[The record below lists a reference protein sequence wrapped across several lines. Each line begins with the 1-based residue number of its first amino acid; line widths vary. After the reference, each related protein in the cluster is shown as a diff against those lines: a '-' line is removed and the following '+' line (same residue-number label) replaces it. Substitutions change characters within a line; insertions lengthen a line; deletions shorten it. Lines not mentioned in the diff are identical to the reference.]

1 MHIRSAIFQ
10 ISAPDL
16 RSCPEARLPEI
27 AVIGR
32 SNVGKSS
39 LLNMLVGQKT
49 LAKVSPKPGH
59 TKLINFFAI
68 NNQWNLVDLPG
79 YGYAKTSHAERARF
93 QQTIAEYLSG
103 RTSLVTVL
111 VLIDSRHTPQV
122 IDLEFIQWLSEVDVP
137 MALVFTKTDMSKP
150 NQVKKNIELF
160 MEKIAPWFGEMPPIF
175 QTSSKTRDGRA
186 PLLAYLQQV
195 LDR

>member
-1 MHIRSAIFQ
+1 M
-10 ISAPDL
+10 
-16 RSCPEARLPEI
+16 PEI

-39 LLNMLVGQKT
+39 LLNMLVGQKA

-68 NNQWNLVDLPG
+68 NNTWNLVDLPG

-122 IDLEFIQWLSEVDVP
+122 IDLEFIQWLSEGNVP
-137 MALVFTKTDMSKP
+137 MALVFTKVDMSKP

-160 MEKIAPWFGEMPPIF
+160 MEKIAPWCGEMPPIF
-175 QTSSKTRDGRA
+175 QTSSKTRDGRTH
-186 PLLAYLQQV
+186 LLAFLQEV

>member
-1 MHIRSAIFQ
+1 MHIRSATFQ

-16 RSCPEARLPEI
+16 RSCPDADLPEV

-39 LLNMLVGQKT
+39 LLNMLTGQKA

-59 TKLINFFAI
+59 TKLINFFEIDGA
-68 NNQWNLVDLPG
+68 WNLVDLPG

-103 RTSLVTVL
+103 RPSLVTVL
-111 VLIDSRHTPQV
+111 VLIDSRHSPQL
-122 IDLEFIQWLSEVDVP
+122 IDLEFIQWLMEGDVP
-137 MALVFTKTDMSKP
+137 ATLVFTKADMSKP
-150 NQVKKNIELF
+150 NQVKKNIALF
-160 MEKIAPWFGEMPPIF
+160 MEQIAPWCGVTPPIF
-175 QTSSKTRDGRA
+175 STSSKTRTGRA
-186 PLLAYLQQV
+186 ELLAHLEQIVRQ
-195 LDR
+195 